1 MWLPSLLWATSTLCS
16 KAPLSV
22 LIDLWGA
29 FGVCVSVCMGCVC
42 ACMGGCLMQSNG
54 MYKQTDN
61 LLWGRVTLGG
71 TWGHLLKRP

>member
-1 MWLPSLLWATSTLCS
+1 MR
-16 KAPLSV
+16 K
-22 LIDLWGA
+22 
-29 FGVCVSVCMGCVC
+29 CVRGCVC
-42 ACMGGCLMQSNG
+42 VCMGGCLMQSNG